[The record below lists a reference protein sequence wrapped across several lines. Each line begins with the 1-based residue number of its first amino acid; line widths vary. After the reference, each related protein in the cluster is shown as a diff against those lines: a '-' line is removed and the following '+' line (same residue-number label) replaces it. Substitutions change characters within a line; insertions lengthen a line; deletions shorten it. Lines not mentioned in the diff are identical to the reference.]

1 MMLPKKFNKMSIEEQ
16 EAFIMG
22 KLSDLYKEEKY
33 LRKALASVRNK
44 VKIEINEVDRPDLA
58 ILKSEN

>member
-1 MMLPKKFNKMSIEEQ
+1 MLPKKFNKMSIEEQ
-16 EAFIMG
+16 EAFLTK
-22 KLSDLYKEEKY
+22 KLKELYQTEKY

-44 VKIEINEVDRPDLA
+44 VKVEISEEERPDLA

>member
-1 MMLPKKFNKMSIEEQ
+1 MLPKKFYKMSIEEQ
-16 EAFIMG
+16 EVFIMN
-22 KLSDLYKEEKY
+22 KLTDLYKEEKY

-44 VKIEINEVDRPDLA
+44 VKIEISEIDRPDEA

>member
-1 MMLPKKFNKMSIEEQ
+1 MLPKKFNKMSIEEQ
-16 EAFIMG
+16 EIFIMG

-44 VKIEINEVDRPDLA
+44 VKIEISEIDRPDEA
-58 ILKSEN
+58 ILKSED

>member
-1 MMLPKKFNKMSIEEQ
+1 MLPKKFNKMSIEEQ
-16 EAFIMG
+16 EVYLSN
-22 KLSDLYKEEKY
+22 KLSELYKTEKY

-44 VKIEINEVDRPDLA
+44 VKVEVSEEERPDLA

>member
-1 MMLPKKFNKMSIEEQ
+1 MLPKKFNKMSIEEQ
-16 EAFIMG
+16 EAFIMA

>member
-1 MMLPKKFNKMSIEEQ
+1 MLPKKFNKMSIEEQ
-16 EAFIMG
+16 EVHLTK
-22 KLSDLYKEEKY
+22 KLSDLYKTEKY

-44 VKIEINEVDRPDLA
+44 VKVEVSEEERPDLA

>member
-1 MMLPKKFNKMSIEEQ
+1 MLPKKFNKMSIEEQ
-16 EAFIMG
+16 EAFLTK
-22 KLSDLYKEEKY
+22 KLTELYQTEKY

-44 VKIEINEVDRPDLA
+44 VKVEISEEDRPDLA

>member
-1 MMLPKKFNKMSIEEQ
+1 MLPKKFNKMSIEEQ
-16 EAFIMG
+16 EIYLTN
-22 KLSDLYKEEKY
+22 KLSDLYKTEKY

-44 VKIEINEVDRPDLA
+44 VKVEVSEEERPDLA

>member
-1 MMLPKKFNKMSIEEQ
+1 MLPKKFNKMSIEEQ
-16 EAFIMG
+16 EVYLTK
-22 KLSDLYKEEKY
+22 KLSDLYKTEKY

-44 VKIEINEVDRPDLA
+44 VKVEVSEEERPDLA

>member
-1 MMLPKKFNKMSIEEQ
+1 MLPKKFNKMSIEEQ
-16 EAFIMG
+16 EVFLMG

-44 VKIEINEVDRPDLA
+44 VKIEISEEERPDLA

>member
-1 MMLPKKFNKMSIEEQ
+1 MLPKKFNKMSIEEQ
-16 EAFIMG
+16 EIYLTN
-22 KLSDLYKEEKY
+22 KLSELYKTEKY

-44 VKIEINEVDRPDLA
+44 VKIEVSEEERPDLA

>member
-1 MMLPKKFNKMSIEEQ
+1 MLPKKFNKMSIEEQ
-16 EAFIMG
+16 EIYLTN
-22 KLSDLYKEEKY
+22 KLSELYKTEKY

-44 VKIEINEVDRPDLA
+44 VKVEVSEEERPDLA

>member
-1 MMLPKKFNKMSIEEQ
+1 MLPKKFNKMSIEEQ
-16 EAFIMG
+16 EVYLTK
-22 KLSDLYKEEKY
+22 KLAELYQTEKY

-44 VKIEINEVDRPDLA
+44 VKVEVSEEERPDLA

>member
-1 MMLPKKFNKMSIEEQ
+1 MLPKKFNKMSIEEQ
-16 EAFIMG
+16 EVYIMG
-22 KLSDLYKEEKY
+22 KLSELYKEEKY
-33 LRKALASVRNK
+33 LRKALASVRNR